1 LLLATLHY
9 CFFKF
14 IDGKELSNSVLLQQS
29 RVSTISLLLVTVF
42 RAVVVAT
49 LGICFTQYLWY
60 SLRGNSL
67 KISLIEDLFQ
77 IRNNIWTLAS
87 PRIVQKAPLLFV
99 MAALSWLV
107 PLATVYPPT
116 ALTIQSELLTTFT
129 NVNASIM
136 NSTLP
141 FELAVAR
148 TANSLSLVNQD
159 IVPPSATRPISF
171 HRVLYTYVSISYTPY
186 YPADLEVDPKVH

>member
-1 LLLATLHY
+1 LHY

-29 RVSTISLLLVTVF
+29 RVSTISLILVTIF

-77 IRNNIWTLAS
+77 IRSNIWTLAS
-87 PRIVQKAPLLFV
+87 PKIVQKAPLLFG

-107 PLATVYPPT
+107 PLATIYPPT
-116 ALTIQSELLTTFT
+116 ALTIQSQLHTTFT
-129 NVNASIM
+129 NVNASTM
-136 NSTLP
+136 NPTLP
-141 FELAVAR
+141 FELAVAPNA
-148 TANSLSLVNQD
+148 TSLADLSRSVSVSGVARPVTSHRMLYRYVN
-159 IVPPSATRPISF
+159 R
-171 HRVLYTYVSISYTPY
+171 SYTPNHSAY
-186 YPADLEVDPKVH
+186 REVDPTLQ